1 MAKVVKNNLG
11 YLGVDFQ
18 YKLISAFME
27 DQGFFRDLEK
37 IIDQNMF
44 TESYLRTIV
53 GVLKEYFE
61 KHSYLPSY
69 DLLEIKLNDIAYSD
83 DEQQFYKEAI
93 QKLKKQPSH
102 EIDEIEQLAEKF
114 FIQQNWIR
122 VSNEIKRIAG
132 DGDIS
137 KYDDLMDLVDKANS
151 VGKRNLEFFNPYDD
165 MENNLTPSSTT
176 FIPTGIEKLDNTLGG
191 GLEKGKLGAIIAP
204 SGVGKALPDDEIVMT
219 PNGPKMIKQIN
230 VGDKVIGSNGQPITV
245 TGVFPQGVRNIYEV
259 KFSDGASCRCDMEH
273 LWNVK
278 KTKDSEYKT
287 MTLAEIVKQDFQRN
301 NGKFMI
307 PFCSNE
313 VEFNE
318 IDTFCDFA
326 EVINVIDTNYMITFG
341 RDGKDEPRFTLLD
354 DIEHSIIPDT
364 IMYNS
369 SEIRNKFL
377 SMLICILGKQNKNG
391 SFTIYCKSKK
401 SAKDVQLLVNSL
413 GKYAKIS
420 TTKKLYKVTFFTD
433 SEKNENRYIVDV
445 NYVGKQEA
453 ICIKVDAEDELFLTK
468 DFIVTHN
475 TSLTTGISAYAASYK
490 CESNDFQGFKVLQ
503 IVFEDTKRDLSRK
516 YYGRISQVETCDI
529 DKNVETVRSLL
540 DNYPDKDAVIN
551 NIRCVRKTS
560 GETKAKDIRS
570 TIEQMILTG
579 WKPDL
584 VIVDY
589 FECVEV
595 EGRSGDNEWK
605 REAKTMRK
613 FETMAQELDVAMWI
627 PIQGGKDSI
636 NAELITMD
644 KASGAVQ
651 KIQIP
656 QVVLS
661 ISRPYD
667 ADGNSNKAVI
677 ALLKHRG
684 GKLGSTMHV
693 DFNNGTCTI
702 TSDNTISFD
711 SALAFNEESVK
722 YEKQKKQEM
731 IHTLMTKSY
740 GEK

>member
-53 GVLKEYFE
+53 GVLKEYFD

-69 DLLEIKLNDIAYSD
+69 EMLEIKLNDISYTE
-83 DEQQFYKEAI
+83 DEQQFYKETI
-93 QKLKKQPSH
+93 QTLKKQPSF
-102 EIDEIEQLAEKF
+102 ERDEIEQLAEKF

-137 KYDDLMDLVDKANS
+137 KYDELMDLVEKANS

-165 MENNLTPSSTT
+165 MEKNLTPSSTT

-204 SGVGKALPDDEIVMT
+204 SGVGKALADDEIVMT
-219 PNGPKMIKQIN
+219 PNGPKMIKEIK
-230 VGDKVIGSNGQPITV
+230 VGDNVIGSNGKAITV
-245 TGVFPQGVRNIYEV
+245 TGVFPQGVRKIYEV
-259 KFSDGASCRCDMEH
+259 KFSDGTSCRCDMEH

-278 KTKDSEYKT
+278 GAKDTDYKT
-287 MTLAEIVKQDFQRN
+287 MTPAEIVE
-301 NGKFMI
+301 NGIKNGNKYNFMI
-307 PFCSNE
+307 PFCNE
-313 VEFNE
+313 AVEFEHVDVKYNKNMVALILGNGVMYK
-318 IDTFCDFA
+318 IDENNDVQVSI
-326 EVINVIDTNYMITFG
+326 ETNISDVEG
-341 RDGKDEPRFTLLD
+341 N
-354 DIEHSIIPDT
+354 IIPNE

-369 SEIRNKFL
+369 KEIRFDFINI
-377 SMLICILGKQNKNG
+377 LISKLGRINKNG
-391 SFTIYCKSKK
+391 SITIKCTCEKF
-401 SAKDVQLLVNSL
+401 AKEIQLLINSL
-413 GKYAKIS
+413 GLYAKIENG
-420 TTKKLYKVTFFTD
+420 KKYYKVTFFTE
-433 SEKNENRYIVDV
+433 SEMNENRYIIDV
-445 NYVGKQEA
+445 NYLNEQEA

-490 CESNDFQGFKVLQ
+490 CESNNFQGFKVLQ

-529 DKNVETVRSLL
+529 DKNIETVRELL

-551 NIRCVRKTS
+551 NIRCIRKTS

-595 EGRSGDNEWK
+595 EGRSGENEWK

-613 FETMAQELDVAMWI
+613 FETMAQELDIAMWI
-627 PIQGGKDSI
+627 PIQGGKESI
-636 NAELITMD
+636 NSELITMD

-656 QVVLS
+656 QVVIS

-667 ADGNSNKAVI
+667 ADGNTNKAVI

-731 IHTLMTKSY
+731 IHTLMNK
-740 GEK
+740 K